1 MSLTV
6 SIPNFNVHKVARN
19 KYYVQAKDGQSAL
32 VSKSDLKKIAKANGG
47 VVKHDNSLLKKVA
60 VGVGAAAVLA
70 AGVVFRKNIGKTAGK
85 AVDKVKNSKLADKAH
100 AVKNSAS
107 GLFGK
112 VKEFSGKVFS
122 NIASGLKKAFQ
133 VVKDFFVN
141 VFKKTSNVGTKISDK
156 AKQAMS
162 SLKNVFH
169 RNKQSKFGTVF
180 DLGTSK
186 NTVLSGEAK
195 KAKTEAFSEMAKG
208 FDKKAKAVSNNSS
221 KWHSHFVK
229 DHGVENVK

>member
-6 SIPNFNVHKVARN
+6 SIPNFDVHKVARN
-19 KYYVQAKDGQSAL
+19 KYYVQAKDGQPAL

-47 VVKHDNSLLKKVA
+47 VVKHDNSLLEKVA

-85 AVDKVKNSKLADKAH
+85 AVDKVKNSKLADKAQ
-100 AVKNSAS
+100 AVKNSAT
-107 GLFGK
+107 GLF
-112 VKEFSGKVFS
+112 GKVFS

-229 DHGVENVK
+229 DHGAENVK